1 MPLLGWS
8 VARLLRLPDAL
19 AVGLILVACCP
30 GGTASNVV
38 TYLAGANVALSV
50 VFTLASTLAAVI
62 MTPILTLLLAGT
74 RVSVDA
80 WGMLLTTAQVVL
92 APVLLGVFLHHR
104 MPRLAALVKPVG
116 PILSVIVISL
126 ICASI
131 VGANAQAIFTHGLI
145 LILAVVLLHSGG
157 FGLGYALAL
166 ALRYDRNVAR
176 TLSIE
181 VGMQNSGLGTV
192 LARKH
197 FPLEPL
203 TAVPAALS
211 SVCHSLIGSLLAGY
225 WRLKAA
231 KDGDTAVD

>member
-1 MPLLGWS
+1 
-8 VARLLRLPDAL
+8 
-19 AVGLILVACCP
+19 
-30 GGTASNVV
+30 
-38 TYLAGANVALSV
+38 
-50 VFTLASTLAAVI
+50 
-62 MTPILTLLLAGT
+62 
-74 RVSVDA
+74 
-80 WGMLLTTAQVVL
+80 
-92 APVLLGVFLHHR
+92 
-104 MPRLAALVKPVG
+104 
-116 PILSVIVISL
+116 
-126 ICASI
+126 
-131 VGANAQAIFTHGLI
+131 
-145 LILAVVLLHSGG
+145 VLLHSGG